1 MTSFFQQLTKPS
13 PTNAAPPP
21 SQTWRNDLA
30 VLATV
35 LFALFLGVGVRNQ
48 ILNASQYITLGD
60 NYPRLSAPAGWLTK
74 QADSGIFQVRN
85 PATASTFASEVD
97 ITVRPLEADET
108 LEMAR
113 FAQSLQRSKD
123 LQNYREFT
131 VDQVVVRPT
140 IGRTR
145 SDEVPGVL
153 ATYAYIAD
161 PSLDSNANGLPVVV
175 QAQDL
180 LFILDKNLYTVTLM
194 ADATQWAQE
203 TKHFSLLL
211 DSLGM
216 KQVAQDAAE
225 GSVQP

>member
-1 MTSFFQQLTKPS
+1 MTSFFQQL
-13 PTNAAPPP
+13 
-21 SQTWRNDLA
+21 L
-30 VLATV
+30 VTV
-35 LFALFLGVGVRNQ
+35 LFALFLGIGVRNQ

-60 NYPRLSAPAGWLTK
+60 NYPRLSAPAGWFTK

-85 PATASTFASEVD
+85 PEMVSTFASEVD
-97 ITVRPLEADET
+97 IHIRPLEADET

-145 SDEVPGVL
+145 SDEVAGVL

-194 ADATQWAQE
+194 ADASQWAQE
-203 TKHFSLLL
+203 AKHFSLLL

-216 KQVAQDAAE
+216 KPVEQDAVE